1 MVIGKSSIGN
11 IYNIMGKTRKPLKPK
26 GNRSNILKNT
36 KIINKNNEV
45 LAKLKKE
52 LSE

>member
-11 IYNIMGKTRKPLKPK
+11 IYNIMGKTRKSLKPK

-36 KIINKNNEV
+36 KRINKNNDV
-45 LAKLKKE
+45 LSKLKKE
-52 LSE
+52 LSK